1 MIPSPQK
8 KISKKFRNRVILTWF
23 IATLLP
29 IFVMIGY
36 IAVIVGPAFWGFLSD
51 PQNLNEHIWQLKKWN
66 QEEFA
71 FRYLNNVI
79 IENPEELLLSST
91 YDPIINDKSDKK
103 VEWFLLIRKGDEVK
117 SFNDFNS
124 EEGVKIANKFKSING
139 PILPEFGGYYY
150 TKNEE
155 LFDKTGYIVQRQMDF
170 YFSDGDE
177 GSLFFLTKVVNVPGE
192 IGKFVANYFIVLFI
206 ILIIMMVSFLVHA
219 TLNLTKNFDKVVTVI
234 HEVSNENFEHRLD
247 IVTEPLN
254 QLTVHLNQMIE
265 KLAEAKTYRNFIETG
280 KTEFISNMTHDIK
293 TPLTSIKVQV
303 EALSDG
309 VVKDPDQI
317 NHYYKSIQT
326 KLTEI
331 DKMMN
336 ELQLFNELE
345 TQTMNFDFN
354 VVDLKYFFDDIVN
367 EWQYDPYY
375 SAIQFEYEF
384 SNETRALALI
394 DPIKLKRVSSNVL
407 TNTLKYANVDPIVF
421 YIKLKVLEDVI
432 EIDMVDNG
440 NGIPNEELDKVFMQY
455 YRIDPARNQQI
466 AGSGLGLA
474 ICKSIIDRHNGQI
487 SAYNDEKGGFGIKIV
502 LARIGETH
510 EKNII
515 D

>member
-1 MIPSPQK
+1 MNTSPQK
-8 KISKKFRNRVILTWF
+8 KISKKFRNRVIITWF
-23 IATLLP
+23 VATLLP
-29 IFVMIGY
+29 IFVLIGY

-79 IENPEELLLSST
+79 LENPDELLLAST
-91 YDPIINDKSDKK
+91 YEPIANEKVDKK
-103 VEWFLLIRKGDEVK
+103 IDWILLIRKDKEVR

-124 EEGVKIANKFKSING
+124 EEGIKVANQFKMIEG

-155 LFDKTGYIVQRQMDF
+155 LFDKTGYIVQRQLDF
-170 YFSDGDE
+170 YFSDGEE

-192 IGKFVANYFIVLFI
+192 IGKFVANYFIVLFV
-206 ILIIMMVSFLVHA
+206 ILIIMMVSFIVHA
-219 TLNLTKNFDKVVTVI
+219 TVNLTKNFDKVVTVI

-247 IVTEPLN
+247 ISEEPLN
-254 QLTVHLNQMIE
+254 QLTLHLNQMIE
-265 KLAEAKTYRNFIETG
+265 KLSDAKAYREFIETG

-293 TPLTSIKVQV
+293 TPLTSIRVQV

-309 VVKDPDQI
+309 VVNEPVQI
-317 NHYYKSIQT
+317 RNYYRSIQT

-345 TQTMNFDFN
+345 TQTMNFDFEL
-354 VVDLKYFFDDIVN
+354 VDLNYFFDDIIN

-375 SAIQFEYEF
+375 SKVDFEYHYNKQLKAV
-384 SNETRALALI
+384 SKI
-394 DPIKLKRVSSNVL
+394 DPIKLKRVTSNIL
-407 TNTLKYANVDPIVF
+407 MNSLKYANLDELVF
-421 YIKLKVLEDVI
+421 RITLRVI
-432 EIDMVDNG
+432 EDSIEIELTDNG
-440 NGIPNEELDKVFMQY
+440 VGVPENELEKIFMQY

-474 ICKSIIDRHNGQI
+474 ICKSIIDRHGGLI
-487 SAYNDEKGGFGIKIV
+487 SAFNVSGGGFGIKII
-502 LARIGETH
+502 LPRMGEDN
-510 EKNII
+510 E
-515 D
+515 